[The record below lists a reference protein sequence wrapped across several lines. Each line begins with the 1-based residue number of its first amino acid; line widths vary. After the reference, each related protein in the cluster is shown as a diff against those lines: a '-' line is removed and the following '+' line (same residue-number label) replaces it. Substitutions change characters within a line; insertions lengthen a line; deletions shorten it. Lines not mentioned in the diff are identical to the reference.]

1 MSDAALRSPEAT
13 TRPPLLS
20 TYRLQLQPGFG
31 FDEAAACLDYLQD
44 LGITHVY
51 CSPYLQAEPGST
63 HGYNLVDPARF
74 NEELGGAEGFARFVA
89 ALRSRGMGHV
99 LDFVPNHMGIGRD
112 NERWEDVLE
121 NGRCARSADTFDI
134 EWDPATE
141 QLRGR
146 VLLPV
151 LGAQYGET
159 LEKGELTLHRRGG
172 TFVVQ
177 YYERTWPLSPSSWGP
192 LLDRALSAF
201 DVADDDPRRLE
212 LLSIRTALGHLPG
225 TEESDPAR
233 RSERDRE
240 KEIVK
245 RRLAQA
251 CEDAEVARAV
261 DRAVTELDGDLLAKD
276 ALLMEQPYRLAYW
289 RVATEEINYRRFF
302 DVNDLA
308 AVRMEDG
315 EVWEY
320 FHALPLRL
328 WAEGQ
333 LDGLRLDH
341 LDGIRDPAGYLEKLG
356 ARLREHGGGRASWV
370 VAEKILG
377 RGEPLPAWEVDG
389 TTGYDFLAQVGGV
402 FVDPESADAFDAVYR
417 RSTGD
422 GRTFAEH
429 ALEGKRLIMRASLSS
444 EVNML
449 AQRLSRIAARDLRYR
464 DFTRATLRRVIVETM
479 AAFPVYRTYLREG
492 APASPQD
499 RAHLARALRLA
510 KRRNPEIDA
519 SCFAFLG
526 TILLAPAEEGS
537 SPEAVDFALRF
548 QQATAPVMA
557 KGVEDTAFYTYPRFL
572 ALNEVGGSPEH
583 FGTTPE
589 ELHAANAARARSSP
603 RAMLATSTHD
613 TKRGEDVRARLAVLS
628 ELPEEWEK
636 WTAGF
641 FEVAEHYLTEVE
653 EELGPAREDQYAFFQ
668 TALGAYPMDGALDG
682 FADRLA
688 GYAVKAAREAKRRT
702 SWLRPESAYE
712 DALDHFVRGMLGDP
726 RFARELAAAAA
737 RIAVHGASN
746 GLAMTLLKVTSPGV
760 PDHYQGSDLWNLRLV
775 DPDNRAIVDFEALRA
790 AGRSAEEASWGA
802 LRDGFSD
809 GRIKQRVLRAALR
822 ARRAMPGFFVG
833 GAYQPLDV
841 PRDAFAFAREAG
853 GQRCVCAVTRF
864 PFARTGGEPRF
875 AIGSAWKDGETVHT
889 GPGVF
894 RDALTGARHQVET
907 RGDLPLEQAFATL
920 PVALLVRES

>member
-1 MSDAALRSPEAT
+1 MSEGAPRQPI
-13 TRPPLLS
+13 LS

-51 CSPYLQAEPGST
+51 CSPYLRAEPGST
-63 HGYNLVDPARF
+63 HGYNLVDPTRF
-74 NEELGGAEGFARFVA
+74 NEELGGAEGFARFVE
-89 ALRSRGMGHV
+89 ALRGRGMGHV

-112 NERWEDVLE
+112 NARWEDVLE
-121 NGRCARSADTFDI
+121 NGRCARSAETFDI

-159 LEKGELTLHRRGG
+159 LEKGELTLLRRGG

-192 LLDRALSAF
+192 LVDRALAKL
-201 DVADDDPRRLE
+201 DAAPDDARRLE

-225 TEESDPAR
+225 TDESDPER

-245 RRLAQA
+245 RRLAGV

-261 DRAVTELDGDLLAKD
+261 DRAVAELDGDLLAKD

-308 AVRMEDG
+308 AVRMEID

-320 FHALPLRL
+320 FHALPLAL
-328 WAEGQ
+328 WAEGR

-341 LDGIRDPAGYLEKLG
+341 LDGVRDPAGYLEKLG
-356 ARLREHGGGRASWV
+356 SRLRERRSDRATWV

-377 RGEPLPAWEVDG
+377 RDEPLPSWEVDG
-389 TTGYDFLAQVGGV
+389 TTGYDFLAQVTGI
-402 FVDPESADAFDAVYR
+402 FVAPESAGAFDAVYR
-417 RSTGD
+417 RTTGD
-422 GRTFAEH
+422 GRSFAEH

-479 AAFPVYRTYLREG
+479 AAFPVYRTYLRCG
-492 APASPQD
+492 APASAED

-526 TILLAPAEEGS
+526 SILLAPAEEGA

-557 KGVEDTAFYTYPRFL
+557 KGVEDTAFYTYTRFL
-572 ALNEVGGSPEH
+572 ALNEVGGSPER

-589 ELHAANAARARSSP
+589 ELHAKNAERARTSP

-641 FEVAEHYLTEVE
+641 FEVAERYLTEVE
-653 EELGPAREDQYAFFQ
+653 EELGPSREDQYAFFQ
-668 TALGAYPMDGALDG
+668 TALGAYPLDGVLEG

-688 GYAVKAAREAKRRT
+688 SYAVKSAREAKRRT

-712 DALDHFVRGMLGDP
+712 DALGHFVRGMLGDA
-726 RFARELAAAAA
+726 RFARELSAASA
-737 RIAVHGASN
+737 RISVHGASN
-746 GLAMTLLKVTSPGV
+746 GLAMTLLKVAAPGI
-760 PDHYQGSDLWNLRLV
+760 PDQYQGSDLWNLTLV
-775 DPDNRAIVDFEALRA
+775 DPDNRGVVDFDALRA
-790 AGRSAEEASWGA
+790 ASRAGEGASWES
-802 LRDGFSD
+802 LREAFTD
-809 GRIKQRVLRAALR
+809 GRIKQRVLRAALA
-822 ARRAMPGFFVG
+822 ARRALPDLFVG
-833 GAYQPLDV
+833 GDYQPLDV

-853 GQRCVCAVTRF
+853 AQRCVCAVTRF
-864 PFARTGGEPRF
+864 PFSRAQGEPRF
-875 AIGSAWKDGETVHT
+875 AIGSAWRADELLGT

-894 RDALTGARHQVET
+894 RDALTGARHRVDA
-907 RGDLPLEQAFATL
+907 RGELPLSEAFATL
-920 PVALLVRES
+920 PVTLLVREG

>member
-1 MSDAALRSPEAT
+1 MT
-13 TRPPLLS
+13 GGVPPSAPLS

-31 FDEAAACLDYLQD
+31 FDEAVACLDYLQD

-51 CSPYLQAEPGST
+51 CSPYLRAEPLST
-63 HGYNLVDPARF
+63 HGYNLVDPSRF
-74 NEELGGAEGFARFVA
+74 NEELGGEEGFTRFCQ

-159 LEKGELTLHRRGG
+159 LEKGELTLRRRGG
-172 TFVVQ
+172 AFVVQ

-192 LLDRALSAF
+192 LLDRALGTFEGAEG
-201 DVADDDPRRLE
+201 DPRRLE

-225 TEESDPAR
+225 TEESDAER

-245 RRLAQA
+245 RRLAHA
-251 CEDAEVARAV
+251 CEDEAVARAV
-261 DRAVTELDGDLLAKD
+261 DGAVAALDADLLAKD
-276 ALLMEQPYRLAYW
+276 ALLLMQPYRLAYW

-308 AVRMEDG
+308 AVRMEVD

-328 WAEGQ
+328 WAEGH

-341 LDGIRDPAGYLEKLG
+341 LDGIRDPAAYLEKLG
-356 ARLREHGGGRASWV
+356 ARLREGSPARQCWV
-370 VAEKILG
+370 VAEKILE
-377 RGEPLPAWEVDG
+377 RSEALPRWQVDG
-389 TTGYDFLAQVGGV
+389 TTGYDFLAQVSGV
-402 FVDPESADAFDAVYR
+402 FVAMENANEFDALYR
-417 RSTGD
+417 RATGD

-429 ALEGKRLIMRASLSS
+429 ALEGKRHIMRASLSS

-449 AQRLSRIAARDLRYR
+449 AQRLARIAAHDLHHR

-492 APASPQD
+492 EPASAED

-519 SCFAFLG
+519 SCFEFLRA
-526 TILLAPAEEGS
+526 ILLSPAQEGR

-557 KGVEDTAFYTYPRFL
+557 KGVEDTAFYTYTRFI
-572 ALNEVGGSPEH
+572 ALNEVGGSPER
-583 FGTTPE
+583 FGTSAQD
-589 ELHAANAARARSSP
+589 LHAASAERARSSP

-628 ELPEEWEK
+628 ELPGEWEK

-641 FEVAEHYLTEVE
+641 FEVGESYLTEVE
-653 EELGPAREDQYAFFQ
+653 EEMGPSREDQYAFFQ
-668 TALGAYPMDGALDG
+668 TALGAYPLDGNLGG

-688 GYAVKAAREAKRRT
+688 AYLVKAAREAKQRT
-702 SWLRPESAYE
+702 SWLRPESGYE
-712 DALDHFVRGMLGDP
+712 DALSRYARGMLDDP
-726 RFARELAAAAA
+726 RFSRELAAAAT

-746 GLAMTLLKVTSPGV
+746 GLAMSLLKVASPGV
-760 PDHYQGSDLWNLRLV
+760 PDHYQGSELWNLRLV
-775 DPDNRAIVDFEALRA
+775 DPDNRAVVDFD
-790 AGRSAEEASWGA
+790 A
-802 LRDGFSD
+802 LRDAARTGRDASWAALRDAFAD
-809 GRIKQRVLRAALR
+809 GRIKQRVLRAALA
-822 ARRAMPGFFVG
+822 ARRAQAHLFVG
-833 GAYQPLDV
+833 GDYEPLDA
-841 PRDAFAFAREAG
+841 PRDALAFARNAG
-853 GQRCVCAVTRF
+853 GDRCVCAVTRF
-864 PFARTGGEPRF
+864 PFARTRGEAQF
-875 AIGSAWKDGETVHT
+875 ALGDVWAAETLRS
-889 GPGVF
+889 GAGVF
-894 RDALTGARHQVET
+894 RDALTGAEHRVGVSGEL
-907 RGDLPLEQAFATL
+907 RLADAFATL
-920 PVALLVRES
+920 PVALLMREG

>member
-1 MSDAALRSPEAT
+1 MSEGVSKSP
-13 TRPPLLS
+13 PLS

-31 FDEAAACLDYLQD
+31 FDEAAACLDYLHD

-51 CSPYLQAEPGST
+51 CSPYLRAEPGST
-63 HGYNLVDPARF
+63 HGYNLVDPTRF
-74 NEELGGAEGFARFVA
+74 NDELGGEPGFARFCE

-159 LEKGELTLHRRGG
+159 LEKGELTLARRGG

-192 LLDRALSAF
+192 LVDRALVAF
-201 DVADDDPRRLE
+201 EGAEDDPRRLE

-225 TEESDPAR
+225 TEESDPRR

-245 RRLAQA
+245 RRLAQV

-261 DRAVTELDGDLLAKD
+261 DRAVADLDGDLLAKD

-308 AVRMEDG
+308 AVRMEVD

-328 WAEGQ
+328 WAEGH

-341 LDGIRDPAGYLEKLG
+341 LDGIRDPAAYLEKLG
-356 ARLREHGGGRASWV
+356 TRLRQRSPEAHCWV

-402 FVDPESADAFDAVYR
+402 FVAPESAAAFDAIYR
-417 RSTGD
+417 RTTGD
-422 GRTFAEH
+422 GRSFAEH

-449 AQRLSRIAARDLRYR
+449 AQRLSRIAARDLHYR

-492 APASPQD
+492 AQASAED
-499 RAHLARALRLA
+499 RAHVARALRLA

-526 TILLAPAEEGS
+526 EILLSPAEPGKS
-537 SPEAVDFALRF
+537 AEAVDFALRF

-557 KGVEDTAFYTYPRFL
+557 KGVEDTAFYTYTRFV
-572 ALNEVGGSPEH
+572 ALNEVGGSPDR

-589 ELHAANAARARSSP
+589 ELHAANAVRARSFP

-641 FEVAEHYLTEVE
+641 FEVAESYLTEVDE
-653 EELGPAREDQYAFFQ
+653 EMAPSREDQYAFFQ
-668 TALGAYPMDGALDG
+668 TALGAYPLNGELDG

-688 GYAVKAAREAKRRT
+688 GYMVKTAREAKRRT
-702 SWLRPESAYE
+702 SWLRPESGYE
-712 DALDHFVRGMLGDP
+712 DALSHFARGMLGDP
-726 RFARELAAAAA
+726 RFARELLAAST

-746 GLAMTLLKVTSPGV
+746 GLAMTLLKVASPGV
-760 PDHYQGSDLWNLRLV
+760 PDQYQGSELWNLRLV
-775 DPDNRAIVDFEALRA
+775 DPDNRGVVDFEALRA
-790 AGRSAEEASWGA
+790 AARSGKDASWES
-802 LRDGFSD
+802 LRETFVD
-809 GRIKQRVLRAALR
+809 GRIKQRLLRAALA
-822 ARRAMPGFFVG
+822 ARRAHPDLFVG
-833 GAYQPLDV
+833 GDYEPLNV
-841 PRDAFAFAREAG
+841 PRDVLAFARNAG
-853 GQRCVCAVTRF
+853 GHRCVCAVTRF
-864 PFARTGGEPRF
+864 PFARTAGEARF
-875 AIGSAWKDGETVHT
+875 AVGDRWKAGETLRT

-894 RDALTGARHQVET
+894 RDLLTSSVHRVDGSGE
-907 RGDLPLEQAFATL
+907 LPFANAFATL
-920 PVALLVRES
+920 PLALLMREG